1 MTDLLVATGLKRSY
15 GGVHAVRD
23 VSLRWRSGAIHGLMG
38 PNGAGKSTVLNLIT
52 GLSRPEAG
60 TVQFQGTDV
69 TGRKPWQIA
78 RAGVSRTFQT
88 SILDDEAT
96 VLDNV
101 AVGAHS
107 GHRYGPP
114 WGLLPSRRSSR
125 IDREVLAQSRAAL
138 TRLGLAEAANRPA
151 KQLSYGERRL
161 VEVARASVASP
172 KLLLLDEP
180 AAGLPHSEAI
190 ELGRTL
196 QRLVGETGMTVVLI
210 EHNVRMVVDIC
221 DEITVLVE
229 GAVIESGSPSA
240 VLASRAV
247 IESYMGTKRTEGWSR
262 A

>member
-1 MTDLLVATGLKRSY
+1 M
-15 GGVHAVRD
+15 
-23 VSLRWRSGAIHGLMG
+23 
-38 PNGAGKSTVLNLIT
+38 
-52 GLSRPEAG
+52 
-60 TVQFQGTDV
+60 
-69 TGRKPWQIA
+69 
-78 RAGVSRTFQT
+78 
-88 SILDDEAT
+88 
-96 VLDNV
+96 
-101 AVGAHS
+101 
-107 GHRYGPP
+107 
-114 WGLLPSRRSSR
+114 
-125 IDREVLAQSRAAL
+125 